1 MLRIDIT
8 LNGKEYELTCPKIEN
23 CIDNCVKPKY
33 LYCLI
38 ELITYSSVHLL
49 LKVSWL
55 NKLLKVSQLKRIS
68 HTLKN

>member
-49 LKVSWL
+49 LQVLSRK
-55 NKLLKVSQLKRIS
+55 KFLKVSELKRIS
-68 HTLKN
+68 HILKN